1 MCYEFKIIIMNS
13 RFKLLASIIPTFC
26 LFLLMSCSSETK
38 NTDADTKP
46 QENTATDATSQKS
59 NSIYQ
64 VPLEWHSHKG
74 DTLNLDTLEGR
85 IPIMAMVF
93 TNCGYACP
101 RMVADLKNI
110 KEKIPA
116 DKKDEVV
123 FVLVSFDTERD
134 TPERLKKYADEMQ
147 LDGNW
152 LLLHGNEDEVRTLSM
167 LLDVQYKRQPSG
179 DFAHSNKIILLD
191 KKGEIVAEVDG
202 LGSDP
207 SPILD
212 KLQDLS

>member
-1 MCYEFKIIIMNS
+1 MKS
-13 RFKLLASIIPTFC
+13 RFSIVKKSFIILP
-26 LFLLMSCSSETK
+26 LFLFMFSCGTSGTNETA
-38 NTDADTKP
+38 N
-46 QENTATDATSQKS
+46 ENAEETEIKTESQ
-59 NSIYQ
+59 SIYQ
-64 VPLEWHSHKG
+64 VPLEWHSHLG
-74 DTLNLDTLEGR
+74 DTLSLDTLEGK

-110 KEKIPA
+110 QEQLPPEKEE
-116 DKKDEVV
+116 DVV

-134 TPERLKKYADEMQ
+134 TPERLNQYSKEMQ
-147 LDGNW
+147 LKGNW

-167 LLDVQYKRQPSG
+167 LLDVHYKKQESG

-191 KKGEIVAEVDG
+191 KQGEIVAEVDG

-207 SPILD
+207 SPILNQL
-212 KLQDLS
+212 KELS